1 MNVAGRWDVGD
12 PEVDAFVDSNLV
24 SFAAWDL
31 VIYLNRNPETC
42 ETMANL
48 AGVLAR
54 QASDLEPAVRRLV
67 ANGVLVE
74 HPADDVCYSLSE
86 DPEVRRLVSKFIMMA
101 AKREHRLEFV
111 RRVLAH
117 VTGA

>member
-1 MNVAGRWDVGD
+1 MSLSGRWDVGD

-31 VIYLNRNPETC
+31 IIYLNRNTDAC
-42 ETMANL
+42 EPLTTL
-48 AGVLAR
+48 AAVLAR
-54 QASDLEPAVRRLV
+54 QESDLEPAIDRLV
-67 ANGVLVE
+67 GNRVLVE
-74 HPADDVCYSLSE
+74 RTGAVSSYALSE
-86 DPEVRRLVSKFIMMA
+86 DPDVRRVVSKFITMA
-101 AKREHRLEFV
+101 SKREHRLEFV